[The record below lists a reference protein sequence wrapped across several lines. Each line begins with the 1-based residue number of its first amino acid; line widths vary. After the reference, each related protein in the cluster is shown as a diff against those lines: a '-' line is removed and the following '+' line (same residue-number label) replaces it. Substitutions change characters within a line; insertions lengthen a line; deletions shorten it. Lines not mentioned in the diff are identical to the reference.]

1 MIAPTVKS
9 VVCFFAH
16 PDDETVLAGGMIKL
30 MTQQAIPVHI
40 ISATRGEGG
49 ELGEPPV
56 AANNAQLGAIR
67 ERELR
72 CASQALGAT
81 VSVLDYVDPLIGPD
95 ELLSPFE
102 ADFETLTRQCAD
114 IARKRNADLILTHG
128 AAGEYGHPAHQLVH
142 RAVVHAARLYPN
154 GLIYSIAAN
163 VPTVPDHL
171 WNQDEPAHLAIDIRP
186 WRDAKIAAM
195 ECHVSQHALF
205 KRRQKLQTVA
215 EALRTIESVRR
226 VHPALEPDD
235 SPEDAFTRLLTTAGA
250 WRLEA

>member
-1 MIAPTVKS
+1 V
-9 VVCFFAH
+9 
-16 PDDETVLAGGMIKL
+16 
-30 MTQQAIPVHI
+30 
-40 ISATRGEGG
+40 TRGEGG

-56 AANNAQLGAIR
+56 TANNAQLGAIR
-67 ERELR
+67 EREFR
-72 CASQALGAT
+72 CAAQALGAT

-102 ADFETLTRQCAD
+102 ADFETLTRQFAE

-142 RAVVHAARLYPN
+142 RAVAHAARLYPTA
-154 GLIYSIAAN
+154 LIYSIAAT

-205 KRRQKLQTVA
+205 KRRQNLQTVA

-226 VHPALEPDD
+226 VHPALAPDD

-250 WRLEA
+250 WRLES